1 MFDKLTN
8 KVVSFKKAC
17 DISKQSKEN
26 NLKIGFTTGVFD
38 ILHMGHALHLKSIK
52 NICSILIVGID
63 YNQTV
68 KLIKG

>member
-26 NLKIGFTTGVFD
+26 NYRKIGTFYQNRS
-38 ILHMGHALHLKSIK
+38 KK
-52 NICSILIVGID
+52 NL
-63 YNQTV
+63 
-68 KLIKG
+68 